1 MISNRYQSFFP
12 PFETGVLNCHIL
24 ISAIRGTCHS
34 RALCKY
40 RIKLER
46 TLRIRLLKYSPVN
59 VSAQSNHTVAKII
72 IMYTLLIPVGKF
84 LSAFNPFT
92 L

>member
-1 MISNRYQSFFP
+1 MTSNRYQSFFP

-34 RALCKY
+34 RALCKC

-59 VSAQSNHTVAKII
+59 VSAQSNHTVAKNHNNVYFIDLCGEI
-72 IMYTLLIPVGKF
+72 SLCI
-84 LSAFNPFT
+84 
-92 L
+92 

>member
-1 MISNRYQSFFP
+1 MTSNRYQSFFP

-24 ISAIRGTCHS
+24 ISAIRGMCHS
-34 RALCKY
+34 RALCKC

-59 VSAQSNHTVAKII
+59 VSAQSNHTVAKNHNNVYFIDLCGEI
-72 IMYTLLIPVGKF
+72 SLCI
-84 LSAFNPFT
+84 
-92 L
+92 